1 MQQTTNNN
9 SAWVGYISGVKQVI
23 DAFNANMPLVCSD
36 ASLILGWV
44 YHFDIMA
51 RFSFRHWRTEQMKA
65 VAKELGFSPDSQT
78 CVVQYLLAR
87 ASFLQGVSNISSH
100 AHPVLQLLAEVSTI
114 AMYSSEP
121 NYLKAEYQRHLDDL
135 HSKLETVDSRIVV
148 QHDSPPGDVI
158 HTQQLLEL
166 ARLAGLIYLSRVSR
180 NFSGRSPQI
189 DSWTRL
195 ALDILATLDS
205 CLCPFALFI
214 IGCELDQDED
224 RVVLLDLYAKME
236 MKSHLQSFMETR
248 ALTQTAWNQQD
259 LAEDGTLEYIHKL
272 NLVMSSRGVVPS
284 FA

>member
-1 MQQTTNNN
+1 
-9 SAWVGYISGVKQVI
+9 
-23 DAFNANMPLVCSD
+23 
-36 ASLILGWV
+36 
-44 YHFDIMA
+44 
-51 RFSFRHWRTEQMKA
+51 
-65 VAKELGFSPDSQT
+65 
-78 CVVQYLLAR
+78 
-87 ASFLQGVSNISSH
+87 
-100 AHPVLQLLAEVSTI
+100 
-114 AMYSSEP
+114 MYSSEP

-195 ALDILATLDS
+195 GLDILATLDF

-214 IGCELDQDED
+214 IGCELDKDED

-236 MKSHLQSFMETR
+236 MKPHLQSFMETR